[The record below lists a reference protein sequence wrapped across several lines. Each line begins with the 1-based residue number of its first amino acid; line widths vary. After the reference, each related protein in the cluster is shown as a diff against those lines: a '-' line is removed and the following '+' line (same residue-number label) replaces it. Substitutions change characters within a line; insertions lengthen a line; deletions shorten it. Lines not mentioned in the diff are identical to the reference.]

1 MVQGFLSTDRLLSP
15 TEVASLPNP
24 SSIPPSSPLTCVGGN
39 PEYQKLLSDNVV
51 SNEDGPLVLPF
62 TIHTNFRKEL
72 NTEFKPGR
80 RSSREQ
86 LIALTNTERELAG
99 AAVIPSDLHDFSSKV
114 HSFLGFGNYSLF

>member
-1 MVQGFLSTDRLLSP
+1 MVQGFLSTDQLLSP

-80 RSSREQ
+80 RSS
-86 LIALTNTERELAG
+86 
-99 AAVIPSDLHDFSSKV
+99 
-114 HSFLGFGNYSLF
+114 